1 MRSGPLSDKTAQDAV
16 DISNISYGALNGAF
30 WCMVGHSGAQSD
42 KSSPETVEKTT
53 HNPSLAHLQC
63 EALRGMFCTHMFN
76 VHCVLQ
82 CIYKVS
88 ERTLLKG

>member
-42 KSSPETVEKTT
+42 KSSPETFETTT
-53 HNPSLAHLQC
+53 HKAS
-63 EALRGMFCTHMFN
+63 R
-76 VHCVLQ
+76 VHYTAATPPWPTFHV
-82 CIYKVS
+82 KH
-88 ERTLLKG
+88 